1 MQENK
6 QIDKRV
12 LAGALLIVA
21 GGLLFLETF
30 DLIGFSLRYYIFSW
44 KTLLI
49 GIGVVLLSNPERRIT
64 AYILIGL
71 GVAFWLPSFVN
82 YNVRFQQVFFP
93 LILIGIGLVI
103 LTRRGNQ
110 RHTKEFENNFQNTS
124 EKTTEN
130 DNYSMDYLDDISIL
144 GGGNKKIQ
152 SQNFKG
158 GRITA
163 IFGGSEYDFKT
174 AQISQNGCVIDVF
187 TMFGGSKLIVPED
200 WEVKSDVLSVFGGFT
215 DKRSAKPSDGISAKT
230 IMIKGFVM
238 FGGIEVKNY

>member
-1 MQENK
+1 M
-6 QIDKRV
+6 
-12 LAGALLIVA
+12 
-21 GGLLFLETF
+21 FLETF

-49 GIGVVLLSNPERRIT
+49 GIGIVLLSNPERRTT

-71 GVAFWLPSFVN
+71 GLAFWLPSFIN
-82 YNVRFQQVFFP
+82 YNVNLSQVFFP
-93 LILIGIGLVI
+93 LILIGVGVII
-103 LTRRGNQ
+103 LTRIGKRNGNH
-110 RHTKEFENNFQNTS
+110 RNGSKFVHYVEADDD
-124 EKTTEN
+124 TT
-130 DNYSMDYLDDISIL
+130 MDYLDDISIL

-163 IFGGSEYDFKT
+163 IFGGSEYDFKS
-174 AQISQNGCVIDVF
+174 AILAEGGSVIDVF

-200 WEVKSDVLSVFGGFT
+200 WQVKSDVFSLFGGFT
-215 DKRSAKPSDGISAKT
+215 DKRSIRPSDIDESKT
-230 IMIKGFVM
+230 LMIKGFVM

>member
-6 QIDKRV
+6 SIDKRI
-12 LAGALLIVA
+12 LAGSLLILA

-49 GIGVVLLSNPERRIT
+49 GIGIVLMSNPERRTT

-71 GVAFWLPSFVN
+71 GVAFWLPSFID
-82 YNVRFQQVFFP
+82 YNVRFSQVFFP
-93 LILIGIGLVI
+93 IILIGVGVVI
-103 LTRRGNQ
+103 LTRMGKR
-110 RHTKEFENNFQNTS
+110 RDEHHTNHKFRNHA
-124 EKTTEN
+124 EK
-130 DNYSMDYLDDISIL
+130 DDIGMDYLDDISIL

-163 IFGGSEYDFKT
+163 IFGGSEYDFKS
-174 AQISQNGCVIDVF
+174 AVLSEGGSVIDVF

-200 WEVKSDVLSVFGGFT
+200 WQVKSDVLSLFGGFT
-215 DKRSAKPSDGISAKT
+215 DKRSIRPSDIDESKT
-230 IMIKGFVM
+230 LMIKGFVM